1 MSATTK
7 EAIEGVILSNKILH
21 KNFLTIPQNMIFN
34 LNTVNNYNITNK
46 LVDLLNI
53 QLSNINSQFEFA
65 KEILTK

>member
-1 MSATTK
+1 LSATTK